1 MKIGISYNDLKEIIK
16 GKLSL
21 DGMVLINILID
32 KGRTD
37 ILKDDEFVEAL
48 NMLYNE

>member
-21 DGMVLINILID
+21 DGMVLIIYIL
-32 KGRTD
+32 R
-37 ILKDDEFVEAL
+37 VEL
-48 NMLYNE
+48 TH